1 MKILEN
7 RAKPFYKLKIIKI
20 LKRNITGLRE
30 DEILKITQD
39 FSQEKKQTE
48 RKNDTVRSDSIVR
61 VIVRFGIRFPLS
73 IFVTVAL
80 LPTLLYQNLFAVDV
94 SYAYEF

>member
-1 MKILEN
+1 MFDVKILES
-7 RAKPFYKLKIIKI
+7 RAKSIYKLKNITI

-30 DEILKITQD
+30 VEILKKKHRD

-48 RKNDTVRSDSIVR
+48 RKNNLVRFLAFKVTPKSGAIVR
-61 VIVRFGIRFPLS
+61 YGIKFPLS

-80 LPTLLYQNLFAVDV
+80 SPTLL
-94 SYAYEF
+94 

>member
-1 MKILEN
+1 MFDVKILES
-7 RAKPFYKLKIIKI
+7 RAKSIYKFKNIKL

-30 DEILKITQD
+30 VEILKKHRD

-48 RKNDTVRSDSIVR
+48 RKNELVRFLAFEVTPKSGT
-61 VIVRFGIRFPLS
+61 IVRFGIKFPLS

-80 LPTLLYQNLFAVDV
+80 LPTLL
-94 SYAYEF
+94 

>member
-1 MKILEN
+1 MFDVKILES
-7 RAKPFYKLKIIKI
+7 RTKLIYKLKNIKI

-30 DEILKITQD
+30 VEILKNHRD

-48 RKNDTVRSDSIVR
+48 RKNDLVRFLAFEVTPKSGTIVR
-61 VIVRFGIRFPLS
+61 CGIKFPLS

-80 LPTLLYQNLFAVDV
+80 SPTLL
-94 SYAYEF
+94 